1 MSFRFSTAGVW
12 AGLFAALATSFVGA
26 SELKDSASVAAAID
40 RSLFAE
46 SVDAAAP
53 PADDSTYL
61 RRVMFDI
68 VGRPATPGEITAF
81 GLNPSESRRTDL
93 VDELLKSSQ
102 YGENWSRYWRDAI
115 FFRATNIRA
124 GIVRPAFGDWMTS
137 QLNEGRGWDEITT
150 SLLTASGPV
159 NDNGATA
166 LIFAHEGVAEEVA
179 AEASRLFLG
188 IQIQC
193 ANCHDHP
200 WDSWKRN
207 QFHEFT
213 AFFPRVS
220 VQRERGSDNMFDY
233 EITSVNAGRNRSPV
247 ASQFLLTR
255 ADRNGDKII
264 SEQESRNTPLS
275 RLFTGPAKGFVD
287 KNSDGKLSIEEIMT
301 AEPPER
307 PGRGSIEHFM
317 PDLADPGSEG
327 TRIDPGFF
335 LSTKEIASG
344 LSDADRRDLVS
355 EMITSKNNPWFARA
369 IINRIWFEMTATA
382 FYQPID
388 DIGPDRECVNEETL
402 KLLSD
407 GFIANNYDLK
417 WLIRTIAATRMYQR
431 APNSTAD
438 GFAKC
443 EPIRLRSDQIY
454 ASLCQ
459 TLGVTT
465 LPLRLSEG
473 RRSPYERQ
481 RLDAGREEFSRIFG
495 FDPST
500 PRDEL
505 TGSIPEALFMMNST
519 LLARI
524 IATPDNSNLITR
536 ISTNVL
542 AEEDIVSELY
552 LSSLGRE
559 PTEGELKIAMDFVT
573 SSPSLREGL
582 EDLLWALLNS
592 PEFFTRR

>member
-1 MSFRFSTAGVW
+1 MSFRFSTARIF
-12 AGLFAALATSFVGA
+12 AGLTATFLTSFLVA
-26 SELKDSASVAAAID
+26 AEPKDAGSVAAAID
-40 RSLFAE
+40 RSLFGE
-46 SVDAAAP
+46 SVDSAVP
-53 PADDSTYL
+53 LADDSTYL

-81 GLNPSESRRTDL
+81 GLNPSESRRTD
-93 VDELLKSSQ
+93 VVGDLLKSPE

-115 FFRATNIRA
+115 FRRATNMRA

-137 QLNEGRGWDEITT
+137 QLNENNGWDEITT

-159 NDNGATA
+159 NNNGATA
-166 LIFAHEGVAEEVA
+166 LIFAHEGAAEEVA

-188 IQIQC
+188 VQIQC

-233 EITSVNAGRNRSPV
+233 EITSVNASRNRNPA

-255 ADRNGDKII
+255 ADRNGDKVI
-264 SEQESRNTPLS
+264 SEQESKNTPLA
-275 RLFTGPAKGFVD
+275 RLFTGQAKGFVD
-287 KNSDGKLSIEEIMT
+287 KNSDGKLTIEEIMT
-301 AEPPER
+301 AQPPER
-307 PGRGSIEHFM
+307 PGQGSIEHFM

-335 LSTKEIASG
+335 LSTKDIPSG
-344 LSDADRRDLVS
+344 LSDADRRELVS
-355 EMITSKNNPWFARA
+355 EMITSKDNPWFARA

-382 FYQPID
+382 FYAPID

-407 GFIANNYDLK
+407 AFIANNYDLK
-417 WLIRTIAATRMYQR
+417 WLIRTIASTRMYQR
-431 APNSTAD
+431 APNNTAE

-443 EPIRLRSDQIY
+443 EPIRLRSDQLY
-454 ASLCQ
+454 TALCQ
-459 TLGVTT
+459 TLGVTA
-465 LPLRLSEG
+465 LPLRPSEG
-473 RRSPYERQ
+473 RRSPYEMQ
-481 RLDAGREEFSRIFG
+481 RSDLGREEFARIFG

-505 TGSIPEALFMMNST
+505 TGSIPEALFMMNSS
-519 LLARI
+519 LLSRV
-524 IATPDNSNLITR
+524 IATPDSANLITR
-536 ISTNVL
+536 ISTTVL
-542 AEEDIVSELY
+542 AEEDIVGELY

-559 PTEGELKIAMDFVT
+559 PTDGELEIAMEHLKT
-573 SSPSLREGL
+573 SPNLREGL

>member
-1 MSFRFSTAGVW
+1 MSFRNNIAQLFMACFASMVAAVCVAAGPP
-12 AGLFAALATSFVGA
+12 
-26 SELKDSASVAAAID
+26 DSVSVAAAID
-40 RSLFAE
+40 QGLFGD
-46 SVDAAAP
+46 SVDAEAP
-53 PADDSTYL
+53 LADDSTFL

-93 VDELLKSSQ
+93 VDELLKSAD

-115 FFRATNIRA
+115 FRRATNMRA
-124 GIVRPAFGDWMTS
+124 GIVRRAFGEWMAS
-137 QLNEGRGWDEITT
+137 QLNEGQGWDHITAE
-150 SLLTASGPV
+150 LLTASGPV
-159 NDNGATA
+159 NNNGATA
-166 LIFAHEGVAEEVA
+166 LIFAHEGAAEEVA

-188 IQIQC
+188 VQIQC

-220 VQRERGSDNMFDY
+220 VQRDRNSDNMFDY
-233 EITSVNAGRNRSPV
+233 EITSVNTSRNRNPA

-255 ADRNGDKII
+255 ADRNRDKVI
-264 SEQESRNTPLS
+264 SEQESKGTPLA
-275 RLFTGPAKGFVD
+275 RLFSGPARDNID
-287 KNSDGKLSIEEIMT
+287 KNGDGKFSIEEIMT
-301 AEPPER
+301 AQPPER
-307 PGRGSIEHFM
+307 PGQGSIEHFM
-317 PDLADPGSEG
+317 PDLMDPGSEG
-327 TRIDPGFF
+327 IRIDPGFF
-335 LSTKEIASG
+335 LSTKAIPSG
-344 LSDADRRDLVS
+344 LSDADRRRLVS
-355 EMITSKNNPWFARA
+355 ELITGKDNPWFARA

-382 FYQPID
+382 FYLPID

-407 GFIANNYDLK
+407 GFIANDYDLK
-417 WLIRTIAATRMYQR
+417 WLIRTISTTRMYQR
-431 APNSTAD
+431 APSSTGE

-459 TLGVTT
+459 TLGITS

-473 RRSPYERQ
+473 RRSPYEMQ
-481 RLDAGREEFSRIFG
+481 RLDAGREEFARIFG

-505 TGSIPEALFMMNST
+505 TGSIPEALFMMNSS
-519 LLARI
+519 LLARV
-524 IATPDNSNLITR
+524 IATPDNTNLITR
-536 ISTNVL
+536 ISTSVL

-552 LSSLGRE
+552 LSTLGRE
-559 PTEGELKIAMDFVT
+559 PTDGELKIAMEHVNAE
-573 SSPSLREGL
+573 SNLRESL
-582 EDLLWALLNS
+582 EDLLWALINS